1 MKHDKKH
8 KEDVLKEIEE
18 WAMGEMTKDLGKPKK
33 KKDDDDDEDEL
44 GKAPGLT
51 IVIGG

>member
-1 MKHDKKH
+1 MKHKDEKKY
-8 KEDVLKEIEE
+8 KDDVLKEIEE

-33 KKDDDDDEDEL
+33 KKDDEDER
-44 GKAPGLT
+44 GAPGLT